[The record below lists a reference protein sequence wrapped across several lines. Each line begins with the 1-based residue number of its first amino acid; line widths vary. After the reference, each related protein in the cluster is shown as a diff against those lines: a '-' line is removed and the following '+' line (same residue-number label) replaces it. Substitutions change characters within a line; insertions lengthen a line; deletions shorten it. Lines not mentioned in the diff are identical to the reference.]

1 MKAIN
6 SFVTNG
12 LQNTFFYF
20 PQKKV
25 IQVWND
31 DIIKNFLGELSL
43 WRLIFALFKNETI
56 L

>member
-12 LQNTFFYF
+12 LQNTLFYA

-25 IQVWND
+25 SHSG
-31 DIIKNFLGELSL
+31 FEMMTS
-43 WRLIFALFKNETI
+43 
-56 L
+56 